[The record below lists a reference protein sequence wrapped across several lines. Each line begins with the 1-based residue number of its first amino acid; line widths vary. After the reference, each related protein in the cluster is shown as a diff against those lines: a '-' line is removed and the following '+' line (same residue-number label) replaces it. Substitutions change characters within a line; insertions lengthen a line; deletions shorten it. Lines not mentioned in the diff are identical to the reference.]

1 MSSPVRTARAVL
13 VVLTA
18 VFGLAACTEKP
29 QTSGSRKADS
39 EIWVAGAP
47 AFAASGWKAGDQASW
62 QEQMRARAQNQNE
75 YTRAVPTAP

>member
-1 MSSPVRTARAVL
+1 MRPAQAALVL
-13 VVLTA
+13 LAA

-29 QTSGSRKADS
+29 QTAGGRKADS
-39 EIWVAGAP
+39 QIWVAGSPGYVAP
-47 AFAASGWKAGDQASW
+47 GWKAGDQASW